1 MTSRLSGFGNRFIRL
16 KDLVKEAVEKD
27 WYVFVNCVLFGVK
40 EQAINYQ
47 VGWFCQSEGC
57 ISLYSL

>member
-27 WYVFVNCVLFGVK
+27 WYVLSIVFRLG
-40 EQAINYQ
+40 
-47 VGWFCQSEGC
+47 
-57 ISLYSL
+57 